1 MCAGVRIGGEYMRPS
16 WVEVDLQAIKD
27 NVSAIVDLVA
37 PARFCAVVKA
47 NAYGH
52 GDVPVAKAALEAG
65 ANMLA
70 VATVEEGAR
79 LREADITQPILLL
92 AQPPLEDIND
102 VLHWKLSPT
111 IYHPLFLESFLAA
124 IDEQLPRVHIKF
136 DSGMHRLGTDGATV
150 QRLAAAIARSPKAEL
165 EGIWSHFADADSDP
179 EFTNQQLDLFNG
191 FVSTARDTGLKVPL
205 VHIANSAA
213 ALLLPRSRQDMVRI
227 GLAMYGLHPAPRT
240 PLPVKLRPAMA
251 VKSQVVHVRRLPAGA
266 RPSYGRIRELESTSN
281 VATVPIG
288 YADGVTR
295 RLATV
300 KGAALIG
307 GKRRPFAGR
316 VTMDYVVLD
325 MGPDPVEIGDEVVL
339 LGTQEDGLV
348 PAQQWAEWLDTI
360 SYEVVCGFGER
371 LPRKYV

>member
-1 MCAGVRIGGEYMRPS
+1 MRPS

-165 EGIWSHFADADSDP
+165 GGIWSHFADADSDP

-339 LGTQEDGLV
+339 LGTQGDGLV

>member
-1 MCAGVRIGGEYMRPS
+1 MRPS

-124 IDEQLPRVHIKF
+124 IDDQLPRVHIKF

-165 EGIWSHFADADSDP
+165 GGIWSHFADADSDP

-213 ALLLPRSRQDMVRI
+213 ALLLPRSRQDMVR
-227 GLAMYGLHPAPRT
+227 
-240 PLPVKLRPAMA
+240 
-251 VKSQVVHVRRLPAGA
+251 
-266 RPSYGRIRELESTSN
+266 
-281 VATVPIG
+281 
-288 YADGVTR
+288 
-295 RLATV
+295 
-300 KGAALIG
+300 
-307 GKRRPFAGR
+307 
-316 VTMDYVVLD
+316 
-325 MGPDPVEIGDEVVL
+325 
-339 LGTQEDGLV
+339 
-348 PAQQWAEWLDTI
+348 
-360 SYEVVCGFGER
+360 
-371 LPRKYV
+371 

>member
-1 MCAGVRIGGEYMRPS
+1 
-16 WVEVDLQAIKD
+16 
-27 NVSAIVDLVA
+27 
-37 PARFCAVVKA
+37 
-47 NAYGH
+47 
-52 GDVPVAKAALEAG
+52 
-65 ANMLA
+65 
-70 VATVEEGAR
+70 
-79 LREADITQPILLL
+79 
-92 AQPPLEDIND
+92 
-102 VLHWKLSPT
+102 
-111 IYHPLFLESFLAA
+111 
-124 IDEQLPRVHIKF
+124 
-136 DSGMHRLGTDGATV
+136 
-150 QRLAAAIARSPKAEL
+150 
-165 EGIWSHFADADSDP
+165 
-179 EFTNQQLDLFNG
+179 
-191 FVSTARDTGLKVPL
+191 
-205 VHIANSAA
+205 
-213 ALLLPRSRQDMVRI
+213 
-227 GLAMYGLHPAPRT
+227 
-240 PLPVKLRPAMA
+240 MA